1 MAKTSV
7 NVKPLADRVLV
18 EPAPAETKTA
28 GGLFLPETT
37 RATIRRGEVI
47 NTPVRKDTQKTY
59 DSEEPINVEKGDV
72 VLFKAEAG
80 TVVKMNNK
88 EYKIL
93 SIRDV
98 LGILVEEN

>member
-1 MAKTSV
+1 MAEL
-7 NVKPLADRVLV
+7 KPLGNNIIIEVLP
-18 EPAPAETKTA
+18 EETKTA

>member
-1 MAKTSV
+1 MAEL
-7 NVKPLADRVLV
+7 KPLGNNIIIEVLP
-18 EPAPAETKTA
+18 EETKTA

-37 RATIRRGEVI
+37 RVTIRRGEVI

-72 VLFKAEAG
+72 VLFRAEAG